1 MDLDRIAFSP
11 GGLRALISS
20 VLQVKQTA
28 DGASSAVAGLGE
40 DVAEM
45 ARLTAA
51 ELAGKQDKPTAV
63 SVTIPATGWGSD
75 STAGYPKY
83 YDISAAGVTARDR
96 ADIVIAPA
104 GMSAAKECG
113 LCPVCETLAEI
124 IRVRAE
130 RVPAAAIAAAYWLEQ
145 GKE

>member
-51 ELAGKQDKPTAV
+51 ELAGKQDKPAAV
-63 SVTIPATGWGSD
+63 PVTIPATGWGSD
-75 STAGYPKY
+75 STSGYPKY
-83 YDISAAGVTARDR
+83 YDISAAGVTA
-96 ADIVIAPA
+96 AINI
-104 GMSAAKECG
+104 MSHN
-113 LCPVCETLAEI
+113 PSTSV
-124 IRVRAE
+124 
-130 RVPAAAIAAAYWLEQ
+130 
-145 GKE
+145 

>member
-20 VLQVKQTA
+20 ILQVKQTA
-28 DGASSAVAGLGE
+28 DGASSAVTGLGE

-51 ELAGKQDKPTAV
+51 ELAGKQDKPAAV
-63 SVTIPATGWGSD
+63 PVTIPATGWGSD

-83 YDISAAGVTARDR
+83 YDISAGGVTARDR
-96 ADIVIAPA
+96 AEIVIAPA
-104 GMSAAKECG
+104 GLSAAQDCG
-113 LCPVCETLAEI
+113 LCPVCETLAEN

>member
-51 ELAGKQDKPTAV
+51 ELAGKQDKPAAV
-63 SVTIPATGWGSD
+63 PVTIPATGWGSD
-75 STAGYPKY
+75 STSGYPKY

-113 LCPVCETLAEI
+113 LCPVCETLAEK

-130 RVPAAAIAAAYWLEQ
+130 RVPVAAIAAAYWLEQ

>member
-51 ELAGKQDKPTAV
+51 ELAAVAV
-63 SVTIPATGWGSD
+63 SAFLLWKKRGQ
-75 STAGYPKY
+75 YHY
-83 YDISAAGVTARDR
+83 
-96 ADIVIAPA
+96 
-104 GMSAAKECG
+104 C
-113 LCPVCETLAEI
+113 
-124 IRVRAE
+124 
-130 RVPAAAIAAAYWLEQ
+130 
-145 GKE
+145 